1 MSLGGDAYWT
11 DPIDEVFAALHSAE
25 SGLTAAEA
33 TRRRLALGSKAAA
46 PHRSTGAFGLLAS
59 QFASPILGLLFA
71 AALLSLGLGEVTD
84 GLIILGILIVSGL
97 LGFWQEHRAA
107 GAVEE
112 LLARVRTMTT
122 VVRDGVPQQV
132 PVEDVVPGDVVRLAA
147 GACVPGDARLIE
159 ANHLFVDQAALTG
172 ESFPAEKAPG
182 AVPADAPLAERTN
195 AIFLGTYVVTG
206 SAVALVIETG
216 RATAFGEVAAQL
228 ARRPPETEFERGVR
242 HFGYLLLNVAL
253 VLVVTI
259 FAINVALHRPVIDA
273 LLFTLALAVGLTPQL
288 LPAIVSVT
296 LAYGARRMA
305 RAHVIVRRLTSIE
318 GLGGME
324 ILCTDK
330 TGTITEGIVAI
341 HATEDA
347 TGAPSE
353 RVRLLAYLNAAFETS
368 YTNPIDDAL
377 RATVPPGAERY
388 TKVAETPYDFVRK
401 RSSVAV
407 ACDGA
412 RMLITKGA
420 LANVLD
426 VCDWV
431 EQPGGAVVPL
441 APIRASI
448 EARHEAL
455 GRDGLRCMAIAY
467 RPLPADD
474 PPARDAERGLTYVG
488 TVSLSDPLKPDAP
501 AAVEALRRLDV
512 AVKLISGD
520 NRHVAARIAAE
531 AGLGADE
538 VCTGGELRHAS
549 EAALVTIAARVNVF
563 AEVEPNQKERIILA
577 LKRAGYTV
585 GYLGDGINDAAALHA
600 ADVGISVQTATDV
613 TKQAADVV
621 MLEKDLAV
629 LAQGV
634 RDGRRAFAN
643 TLKYVFIT
651 TSANFGNMVS
661 MAGASLFSAFLPLL
675 PKQILLLNALSDLPA
690 MAIAADRVDPE
701 MLASPRRW
709 SNRSIRRFMITMGLV
724 SSVFD
729 YLTFG
734 VLLALRAPAPT
745 FRTAWF
751 LESVVSEVF
760 VLLVIRTRRA
770 FFRSRVGGALLWA
783 SVAVAAATL
792 LLPYAAFAEPLGFT
806 ALPPAMVGL
815 ILAIVAAYVAASEG
829 AKRWLLRT
837 EGAWRGDSGGRGAA
851 PGGALTASYRGATAL
866 RAPAPRRAVQRSHR
880 TGAGSADPPRS
891 PSRGAPPAGSP

>member
-1 MSLGGDAYWT
+1 MEHGVSPDGAARWT
-11 DPIDEVFAALHSAE
+11 VPIDDAFAALHSAR
-25 SGLTAAEA
+25 SGLTAADA
-33 TRRRLALGSKAAA
+33 AHRRLTYGPNTAV
-46 PHRSTGAFGLLAS
+46 PHRHTGAFGLLAT
-59 QFASPILGLLFA
+59 QFRSPIIVLLFA
-71 AALLSLGLGEVTD
+71 AAVLSLGLGEVTD

-107 GAVEE
+107 GAVEA
-112 LLARVRTMTT
+112 LLERVRTMTT
-122 VVRDGVPQQV
+122 VVRDGVPQQI
-132 PVEDVVPGDVVRLAA
+132 PLEDVVPGDVVRLAA

-182 AVPADAPLAERTN
+182 VVPADAPLAERTN
-195 AIFLGTYVVTG
+195 AVFLGTYVVSG
-206 SAVALVIETG
+206 SAVALVVDTG
-216 RATAFGEVAAQL
+216 RATAFGEVAARL

-242 HFGYLLLNVAL
+242 RFGYLLLNVAL
-253 VLVVTI
+253 VLVVTT
-259 FAINVALHRPVIDA
+259 FATNVALRRPVIDA

-296 LAYGARRMA
+296 LAHGARRMA

-318 GLGGME
+318 ELGGME

-330 TGTITEGIVAI
+330 TGTITEGVVAI
-341 HATEDA
+341 HTAEDS

-377 RATVPPGAERY
+377 RAVAPPGAERY

-401 RSSVAV
+401 RSSVTV

-426 VCDWV
+426 VCEWV
-431 EQPGGAVVPL
+431 EQPGGTVAPLGAV
-441 APIRASI
+441 RASI
-448 EARHEAL
+448 EARHDAL
-455 GRDGLRCMAIAY
+455 SRDGFRCLAIAY
-467 RPLPADD
+467 RPLPSDRTR
-474 PPARDAERGLTYVG
+474 AREAERGLTYVG
-488 TVSLSDPLKPDAP
+488 IVSLSDPIKPDAP

-531 AGLGADE
+531 AGLGADD
-538 VCTGGELRHAS
+538 VCTGGDLRHAT

-577 LKRAGYTV
+577 LKRAGYAV

-621 MLEKDLAV
+621 LLEKDLGV

-661 MAGASLFSAFLPLL
+661 MVGASLFAAFLPLL
-675 PKQILLLNALSDLPA
+675 PKQILLLNAITDLPA

-701 MLASPRRW
+701 MVASPRRW
-709 SNRSIRRFMITMGLV
+709 SNRGIRRFMITMGLV

-734 VLLALRAPAPT
+734 VLLALRVPAAT

-770 FFRSRVGGALLWA
+770 FFRSPVGSALLWA

-792 LLPYAAFAEPLGFT
+792 LLPYSPVAEPLGFT
-806 ALPPAMVGL
+806 SLPPMLVGL

-829 AKRWLLRT
+829 AKHWLGRA
-837 EGAWRGDSGGRGAA
+837 EEAWRGREG
-851 PGGALTASYRGATAL
+851 
-866 RAPAPRRAVQRSHR
+866 
-880 TGAGSADPPRS
+880 
-891 PSRGAPPAGSP
+891 